1 MEARRRPSPSD
12 ARLARGYADEHDGAS
27 ELQDAAGDR
36 PGEEGALRRGALLPK
51 DEALKRHAYAST
63 HTLFTGR
70 ARKSSSAV
78 VARQRSWGM
87 VITGALV
94 AFVYVASYGL
104 GQQVPLLPAS
114 ALPPGCSGSA
124 CTMRA
129 CGRAGVRAACLPRRR
144 APRAAPRT
152 PLHFSAGRDAADL
165 LRRGP
170 PFRRSRR
177 TTAACTQT
185 ASFRRLLDTA
195 QKGSISGERTCSE
208 STTTKQSCMRCTS
221 RQRKAP
227 RRPQHKR
234 PSMRRRPRVPS
245 AL

>member
-104 GQQVPLLPAS
+104 GQQVAPHHRGMHTDGKFSAPLGYSTKGLDFRRAYMQREHDNEAIMHEMHEQAKESAEETAAQEAKHAQEASGAQRTITIAPVQAPRPAISVTHHFAAEPRAGGVPLPPLL
-114 ALPPGCSGSA
+114 GS
-124 CTMRA
+124 RE
-129 CGRAGVRAACLPRRR
+129 RERV
-144 APRAAPRT
+144 
-152 PLHFSAGRDAADL
+152 L
-165 LRRGP
+165 L
-170 PFRRSRR
+170 
-177 TTAACTQT
+177 
-185 ASFRRLLDTA
+185 
-195 QKGSISGERTCSE
+195 
-208 STTTKQSCMRCTS
+208 
-221 RQRKAP
+221 
-227 RRPQHKR
+227 
-234 PSMRRRPRVPS
+234 
-245 AL
+245 